1 MSALSSIRLG
11 SYALGLALLA
21 ACTTAPSA
29 PAPAQVDAAAAP
41 VGKARGYLQAHE
53 LPDSLLLSPPPPAPG
68 SAAAALD
75 EAVAAQALALRG
87 SARFEQARV
96 DAELRF
102 PVGAEQFSCAL
113 GVTVD
118 AGHTPTLYQ
127 LLERSRIDASAATKD
142 AKNRYQRPRPFMANG
157 QPTCTPA
164 DEEALRNSGSYPSGH
179 TAIGWAW
186 GLILAEIDPEHA
198 DALVER
204 GRNYGHSR
212 LVCNVHWYSDVQQ
225 GQFMGAAAVARLHG
239 NPEFMADLAKAR
251 IELAYAR
258 TLGLAPPR
266 DCEAEAKVLATGLS
280 EAR

>member
-1 MSALSSIRLG
+1 MPVFTHIDFDHHEQVVFGHDQASGLKAIIAVHDTTLG
-11 SYALGLALLA
+11 PALGG
-21 ACTTAPSA
+21 C
-29 PAPAQVDAAAAP
+29 
-41 VGKARGYLQAHE
+41 RMWNY
-53 LPDSLLLSPPPPAPG
+53 
-68 SAAAALD
+68 
-75 EAVAAQALALRG
+75 
-87 SARFEQARV
+87 
-96 DAELRF
+96 
-102 PVGAEQFSCAL
+102 
-113 GVTVD
+113 
-118 AGHTPTLYQ
+118 
-127 LLERSRIDASAATKD
+127 AS
-142 AKNRYQRPRPFMANG
+142 
-157 QPTCTPA
+157 
-164 DEEALRNSGSYPSGH
+164 DEEALRDSGSYPSGH

-198 DALVER
+198 NALIDR

-266 DCEAEAKVLATGLS
+266 DCMAEAKVLATGLS